1 MLNQNV
7 TTKLPKA
14 WFELAANVVQGNFN
28 ESLELNSPS
37 IREALEDNY
46 CFIIF
51 MFGLIIFLGTPLN
64 LLEIYFIV
72 KNKFHKDATSVY
84 FLNLAVTDI
93 VKCVI
98 VIPFS
103 LMSLLFENWFL
114 GEFLCYFLPMLQ
126 VRCARFI
133 RFYYLRIAL
142 NIHKFTN
149 ISPTSFT
156 EKNSYQLYFTL
167 SSLISFHL

>member
-1 MLNQNV
+1 MLNHTL
-7 TTKLPKA
+7 TTRLPSK
-14 WFELAANVVQGNFN
+14 WFESAANVVKGNFN

-46 CFIIF
+46 CLIIF
-51 MFGLIIFLGTPLN
+51 MFGMIVFLGTPLN
-64 LLEIYFIV
+64 LLEIYFII

-103 LMSLLFENWFL
+103 LMSLLYENWFL

-126 VRCARFI
+126 VRVRQFVAILLF
-133 RFYYLRIAL
+133 
-142 NIHKFTN
+142 
-149 ISPTSFT
+149 
-156 EKNSYQLYFTL
+156 
-167 SSLISFHL
+167 